1 MSPAESRSWTISEL
15 AEEFDITT
23 RTIRFYEEKGL
34 LKPSRQGQNR
44 VYSAADRVKLKLILR
59 GKRLGLSLQESQE
72 LIDMYRPEGN
82 NAEQLLALIES
93 IRSKRRQL
101 QHQLEDLQAMLEEL
115 DASEQR
121 CQEALRQEGLPQ
133 EGLPQTQ
140 HTQ

>member
-1 MSPAESRSWTISEL
+1 
-15 AEEFDITT
+15 
-23 RTIRFYEEKGL
+23 
-34 LKPSRQGQNR
+34 
-44 VYSAADRVKLKLILR
+44 
-59 GKRLGLSLQESQE
+59 
-72 LIDMYRPEGN
+72 MYRPEGN